1 MAVAPAAAQRPRPGG
16 GRLFIIVG
24 LLVAIL
30 GAGGLFFVSTLIG
43 GGGGGGGG
51 PTTKVVTAA
60 SNIPLRHQLVA
71 GDLTLTAVSGTNVN
85 VFTNIKDAETLVT
98 QIAITK
104 GEIITADMLVKDP
117 GLVTGAAVQYLPL
130 ATGYVAMTIPSSEQ
144 QGVAGN
150 IAVGDY
156 ITMVASASVS
166 IFQTTPVGG
175 TQQVGPPK
183 FVVKTIFTNI
193 HVIRLGP
200 TQPPAPAANGA
211 SSATTSTST
220 GQQVGVT
227 SSLTIAV
234 TQCQAEYITWFL
246 ANTTVRYT
254 LEAFPD
260 YLKTPPTA
268 DSLGCGDVTKTP
280 GVTNV
285 TIDKIFHFT
294 SVA

>member
-1 MAVAPAAAQRPRPGG
+1 LAVAPATPSRPRPGG

-24 LLVAIL
+24 LLVALL
-30 GAGGLFFVSTLIG
+30 GAGGLFFVSTLLG
-43 GGGGGGGG
+43 SHGPGGGG
-51 PTTKVVTAA
+51 PTIQVVTAA
-60 SNIPLRHQLVA
+60 TNIPLRHQLVA
-71 GDLTLTAVSGTNVN
+71 SDLQLTAVSGTNVN
-85 VFTNIKDAETLVT
+85 VFQKITDAETLIT

-130 ATGYVAMTIPSSEQ
+130 PPGYVAMAIPTGEQ

-156 ITMVASASVS
+156 ITMVASANVS
-166 IFQTTPVGG
+166 IFASTTSSAPI
-175 TQQVGPPK
+175 GPPK

-200 TQPPAPAANGA
+200 AVQPAPAANGA
-211 SSATTSTST
+211 TSGGAQAPT
-220 GQQVGVT
+220 GQTVGVT

-234 TQCQAEYITWFL
+234 TQCQAEYLLWFRS
-246 ANTTVRYT
+246 NTTLTYT
-254 LEAFPD
+254 LESFND
-260 YLKTPPTA
+260 YLKVVPTA
-268 DSLGCGDVTKTP
+268 ASLNCGDITATK
-280 GVTNV
+280 GVTNKS
-285 TIDKIFHFT
+285 IDDIFHFS